1 MIYTIME
8 SAATDPQKHPTVRI
22 NGEDYAL
29 KFRVSDLV
37 NLQKNHNIDLF
48 IPVKTEGVAAI
59 EKLGIIIAAAI
70 THTGKGLTPEQ
81 VMDSIE
87 LGEVPIYALA
97 VAEAQKK
104 VSPEAAQ
111 ALKTLQG
118 MLPAKAA
125 TTAVQ

>member
-1 MIYTIME
+1 ME

-22 NGEDYAL
+22 DGKDYEL

-37 NLQKNHNIDLF
+37 NLQKKHNIDLF
-48 IPVKTEGVAAI
+48 IPVETKGVAAV

-70 THTGKGLTPEQ
+70 THTGAGLTPEQ

-104 VSPEAAQ
+104 VSPEAAL

-118 MLPAKAA
+118 MMPSKTA
-125 TTAVQ
+125 TVQ